1 MRRRRMTD
9 SLTILGAVPALV
21 LWCSAAW
28 SAPVGLSS
36 STPGVS
42 FSGVGTSNVTIT
54 STGQRAI
61 VHAQG
66 FDILHGETA
75 SIIQPNTAA
84 MLVRIGGP
92 RTLIDGNL
100 NAMGLLY
107 LLNPNGILFGRNA
120 QVNVGGIV
128 ASSLHLSDAN
138 FLAGNYLFQGAGVEG
153 WITNAGVIR
162 TSGAGAYLLA
172 PRVENSGVITSQGG
186 HIVLGAGKTA
196 YLSNRPDGSGFLAE
210 ITAPVGQALNVKELI
225 ADGGTVTLA
234 GRVVNQEGLVQANSL
249 QDRGGKIE
257 LLATE
262 AVTLKDGSRTV
273 ARGGDHGPSNGG
285 SVRAVANLASGTAT
299 FEQGAV
305 IDISGGTLG
314 GHGGFAEVSGYHVH
328 LGGRVLGDVRAGY
341 QGSRLLIDPVDVNL
355 STLSGSGLSTIT
367 FTSPDDLRVT
377 GSFDLANLT
386 PAPTGPGTV
395 EFIAG
400 QHLLFNNATL
410 TNTGT
415 TKWDYKGVAQQGDI
429 RFSGSHLAT
438 GAGGGLDFSAPNGSI
453 SLINTLGQLSTV
465 RTTAAGGNITLNAG
479 LDVVSTSALVTGG
492 GLPGQ
497 RLGGIRLEGPGI
509 LNLRAGRDFV
519 GGAVGGFLRGPG
531 FVLANGAANVTAGR
545 HIGSPTKGLSL
556 TDPDGYAV
564 LTLGKGEITLTA
576 ENGSIYLGRVQDFGL
591 SDGGLA
597 PRLTVDSTNRITLK
611 AKQDIFLNPRR
622 TGNSG
627 VDVARGLYPASFHA
641 ETETGNIVVEQN
653 LDFWPSATGS
663 LRLSAG
669 QDFVGLQEETLIP
682 DERFGYIFVGFRN
695 VPGGEWRLVN
705 LEEAARDPHLS
716 SFLWTKELFSFN
728 GIDKPSSGLP
738 TITVKTNSP
747 TVTLHEFDLGQFLNR
762 PFLGGT
768 FQNALNSR
776 ATNIAPHAAQA
787 VIIQARTGK
796 IQTVNFNFASV
807 PYRKRVAIEAATDI
821 EAVTATIGVPDNE
834 TATVSAGRSL
844 NMRTAGTTGSGA
856 SSDLTFAGTGTAKV
870 KVGGLLDLADSTG
883 INFRSEPGPNPD
895 VDKGG
900 FLDIEVGG
908 RIKMD
913 QSRIATYNGATL
925 SIHGPGTQSL
935 VDASGKPV
943 VVEGKPLAV
952 EGVVVR
958 DALNRSVIQVLDV
971 EGRPKTLEFEGTK
984 VVLDGATIL
993 TDPVTLHLSLVE
1005 QGGTLRRTGGTV
1017 NGEPFQ
1023 VVRSE
1028 ASNARTTGRYGF
1040 DPVLVT
1046 ETLPGGGTAQY
1057 FVFVD
1062 GSGAVYKIAPNL
1074 VAQVRPVPEVVT
1086 VGSSATGGANSRVG
1100 AGTPL
1105 GILTLGGGG
1114 IDLFA
1119 RGDIDVETSRI
1130 STFHGGDINLT
1141 STHGRINAGSGSRE
1155 EAVEQIIEQELP
1167 DGSKVR
1173 IPIRV
1178 PASGISTFHRGDP
1191 RPLTFVEFKDA
1202 EIDALKKQEEAQ
1214 RFFGRDTSALLA
1226 RINQLQAEREPV
1238 FQETVLKPFIAG
1250 LQLGDANLV
1259 SERVS
1264 VDIPPAGIQ
1273 ARTVNLQAPS
1283 VNFQGGKIT
1292 GNVVI
1297 PATVNVSGPPSIS
1310 GTGSGAVSVAVTP
1323 VSGGTA
1329 TASAASTSAAVSTS
1343 AKSSDATESA
1353 ASEGS
1358 AKQAEAKAK
1367 QVAAKSEEKGKKTTT
1382 VAQSIKMKHGVIIQ
1396 VEVKPQ
1402 SGG

>member
-1 MRRRRMTD
+1 VRTRRWRWCAALLFGAC
-9 SLTILGAVPALV
+9 LTQAPAALV
-21 LWCSAAW
+21 SAA
-28 SAPVGLSS
+28 PTGLSS

-54 STGQRAI
+54 STAQRAI

-66 FDILHGETA
+66 FDIMHGETA
-75 SIIQPNTAA
+75 SIVQPNTAA

-100 NAMGLLY
+100 NAIGLLY

-172 PRVENSGVITSQGG
+172 PQVENHGVITSQGG

-210 ITAPVGQALNVKELI
+210 ITAPVGQALNVKDLI
-225 ADGGTVTLA
+225 ADGGTVTMA
-234 GRVVNQEGLVQANSL
+234 GRVVNQEGLVQANSVR
-249 QDRGGKIE
+249 DRGGKIE

-273 ARGGDHGPSNGG
+273 ARGGDQGPSNGG

-305 IDISGGTLG
+305 IDISGGTQG
-314 GHGGFAEVSGYHVH
+314 GHGGFAEVSGYQVH

-341 QGSRLLIDPVDVNL
+341 QGGRLLIDPVDVNL

-400 QHLLFNNATL
+400 QHLLFNGARL
-410 TNTGT
+410 TNTGQT
-415 TKWDYKGVAQQGDI
+415 RWDYKGVAQQGDI
-429 RFSGSHLAT
+429 LFSGSHLAT
-438 GAGGGLDFSAPNGSI
+438 GAGGHIDFSAPNGTV
-453 SLINTLGQLSTV
+453 SLVNQIGQLSTL
-465 RTTAAGGNITLNAG
+465 RTTATGGNITVNAG
-479 LDVVSTSALVTGG
+479 VDIVSPTARVSD
-492 GLPGQ
+492 GLLIQ
-497 RLGGIRLEGPGI
+497 RLGGIRLEGPGM
-509 LNLRAGRDFV
+509 LNVRAGRDV
-519 GGAVGGFLRGPG
+519 TGGTVAGILTGPG
-531 FVLANGAANVTAGR
+531 FVLANGTANVTAGR
-545 HIGSPTKGLSL
+545 HIGSPTKGVSL

-564 LTLGKGEITLTA
+564 LTLGKGEINLTA
-576 ENGSIYLGRVQDFGL
+576 ENGSIYLGRVQDLGI
-591 SDGGLA
+591 SDTTSNV
-597 PRLTVDSTNRITLK
+597 RLTVDPTNRITLK

-622 TGNSG
+622 TGFSG
-627 VDVARGLYPASFHA
+627 IDIARGLYPASFNA
-641 ETETGNIVVEQN
+641 ETEAGNIVVEQN
-653 LDFWPSATGS
+653 IEFWPSTTGS
-663 LRLSAG
+663 VRLSASR
-669 QDFVGLQEETLIP
+669 DIFGLQEEILVP
-682 DERFGYIFVGFRN
+682 DERFGYIFVGFKN
-695 VPGGEWRLVN
+695 IPGGEWRLVN
-705 LEEAARDPHLS
+705 LEEAARDPQLS
-716 SFLWTKELFSFN
+716 SFFWTKDLESFN
-728 GIDKPSSGLP
+728 GIDKPIGGLP

-747 TVTLHEFDLGQFLNR
+747 TVTLHEFDLQPFLNR
-762 PFLGGT
+762 PFLGGM

-776 ATNIAPHAAQA
+776 ATTVTPHAAQA
-787 VIIQARTGK
+787 VTLQARTGK

-821 EAVTATIGVPDNE
+821 EAVTATIGVPENE
-834 TATVSAGRSL
+834 TATVSAGRNL
-844 NMRTAGTTGSGA
+844 NMRAAGTAGSGA

-870 KVGGLLDLADSTG
+870 KVGGLLDLADSSG
-883 INFRSEPGPNPD
+883 INFRSQPEPNPD

-935 VDASGKPV
+935 VDASGKPLV
-943 VVEGKPLAV
+943 VDGKPLAV
-952 EGVVVR
+952 EGVVIR

-971 EGRPKTLEFEGTK
+971 EGKPKIVEFEGTR
-984 VVLDGATIL
+984 VVLDGATII

-1046 ETLPGGGTAQY
+1046 DTLPGGGTAQY

-1062 GSGAVYKIAPNL
+1062 GSGAVYKIAPDL

-1086 VGSSATGGANSRVG
+1086 VGSSATSSANSRVG

-1167 DGSKVR
+1167 DGTKVR
-1173 IPIRV
+1173 FAIRV
-1178 PASGISTFHRGDP
+1178 PASGISTFHRDDP
-1191 RPLTFVEFKDA
+1191 RPLTFVEFKDS
-1202 EIDALKKQEEAQ
+1202 EIDALRRQEERE
-1214 RFFGRDTSALLA
+1214 RFFGRDTGAILA

-1238 FQETVLKPFIAG
+1238 FQETVLKPYIAG
-1250 LQLGDANLV
+1250 LKLGDANLV

-1273 ARTVNLQAPS
+1273 ARTVNLQAPT
-1283 VNFQGGKIT
+1283 VNFQGGTIR

-1297 PATVNVSGPPSIS
+1297 PPTVNVSGPPSIS

-1323 VSGGTA
+1323 VSGSTA

-1343 AKSSDATESA
+1343 AKSSDATESS

-1358 AKQAEAKAK
+1358 TKQAEAKAK
-1367 QVAAKSEEKGKKTTT
+1367 QVAAKSDEKGKKTTT